1 MTLPKR
7 LTKDRERRPEGVNGS
22 QLKSLLKWPLSQTTL
37 QTPKPTSEMP
47 SSQPSGMTTEHS
59 RTITTAENQEHD
71 RNSPKPENQ
80 ALHFNQNEARS
91 QCKIT

>member
-1 MTLPKR
+1 MGANQNFFRIATVTNNP
-7 LTKDRERRPEGVNGS
+7 
-22 QLKSLLKWPLSQTTL
+22 LK
-37 QTPKPTSEMP
+37 TPNLTSEMP

-80 ALHFNQNEARS
+80 ALHFNQNEVRA
-91 QCKIT
+91 QHKIT